1 MADKYI
7 ARVKTTT
14 ALALAGLG
22 DGHSAIATDGLYEH
36 IHRVG
41 SNFHF
46 LTPDKYYN
54 GATYAYNNREFN
66 NVIIDGIATVGDNI
80 RMQKTKKLMGA
91 NSAESAYRSLIG
103 LDESNILKVGQDTDI
118 TAVTFGTTSELARLN
133 SSGLG
138 VGVIPSSSYWIYGVK
153 NRNSG
158 TINRIENTTNG
169 SSAYTGMEI
178 CGDSGNN
185 ILLYQNSSS
194 TTGTYCGLSNNG
206 LSYISSTNVSGF
218 IINSANNTP
227 LHLASYGRIGITI
240 IANGTLPNIGFGC
253 TPSVML
259 HAESAT
265 TTSMLLKN
273 TGNAGVQ
280 LSFYANLS
288 AADASIGYIP
298 YKWNGTAVAAIDCS
312 TGADT
317 MNKDD
322 GYLIFKT
329 ATGGSLTQKMRLG
342 YQLPIVEI
350 GNPTTEDDATV
361 WANTQTV
368 LRVGTGLSILDF
380 QSSSKSYPELLFNAQ
395 CTNPG
400 VTYNAR
406 QTGRAYRIRGNCAS
420 TSGTFAI
427 NIVDDTSAGAA
438 ITWLSPII
446 ITTTAVIIGQAFN
459 LQLGNVAQA
468 ATQFTWDKYVTI
480 KDMNGTTYYV
490 PVCTGAPT

>member
-22 DGHSAIATDGLYEH
+22 DGHTAIVTDGLYEH
-36 IHRVG
+36 VHRIG
-41 SNFHF
+41 SNYHF
-46 LTPDKYYN
+46 LTADKYWN
-54 GATYAYNNREFN
+54 GAAYNYNDRTFGA
-66 NVIIDGIATVGDNI
+66 VTTLGDINI
-80 RMQKTKKLMGA
+80 P
-91 NSAESAYRSLIG
+91 NAESINAKNAAGSAYRKLIG
-103 LDESNILKVGQDTDI
+103 LDASNVLKIGQDTDI
-118 TAVTFGTTSELARLN
+118 AAVTFGTTSELARLN

-138 VGVIPSSSYWIYGVK
+138 VG
-153 NRNSG
+153 
-158 TINRIENTTNG
+158 
-169 SSAYTGMEI
+169 
-178 CGDSGNN
+178 
-185 ILLYQNSSS
+185 
-194 TTGTYCGLSNNG
+194 
-206 LSYISSTNVSGF
+206 
-218 IINSANNTP
+218 
-227 LHLASYGRIGITI
+227 
-240 IANGTLPNIGFGC
+240 C
-253 TPSVML
+253 TPTVML

-265 TTSMLLKN
+265 TTEMLLKN
-273 TGNAGVQ
+273 TGDNAVNLFFDAARTTGYGRGVGY
-280 LSFYANLS
+280 LYGKWAGNTVTR
-288 AADASIGYIP
+288 IGFI
-298 YKWNGTAVAAIDCS
+298 
-312 TGADT
+312 TGADDT
-317 MNKDD
+317 NKDD
-322 GYLIFKT
+322 GWILFST
-329 ATGGSLTQKMRLG
+329 ATGGSLTQKMLLG

-400 VTYNAR
+400 VTYKAR